1 MESGRCGWMAFTQRF
16 DHVGVAV
23 RDIEAAAYLF
33 SDVLGGEYVGGWEV
47 PEEGF
52 RFAQYR
58 FPNKMKLE
66 LLEPM
71 GGGGFL
77 ARFLERKGEGVHHL
91 TFRVTDIERR
101 LDDLGSTG
109 IEPVHVILDGR
120 WKEAFI
126 HPRQANGVLIQLLE
140 IPRAP

>member
-1 MESGRCGWMAFTQRF
+1 MVFMERF

-23 RDIEAAAYLF
+23 WDAEAAGSLF
-33 SDVLGGEYVGGWEV
+33 SDVLRGEYAGRWEV
-47 PEEGF
+47 PEEAF
-52 RFAQYR
+52 RFTQYR

-71 GGGGFL
+71 GDGGFL
-77 ARFLERKGEGVHHL
+77 TAFLERTGEGVHHL
-91 TFRVTDIERR
+91 AFRVTDIERG
-101 LDDLGSTG
+101 LDHLRSNG
-109 IEPVHVILDGR
+109 IEPVHVVLDGR

-126 HPRQANGVLIQLLE
+126 HPRQASGVLIQLLE